1 MAAAIVSLVPV
12 LVVVLMTVLAFLFTR
27 RPRPVTSMIP
37 AFTGAILAGA
47 TLGTTFC
54 TFGLLNVIQ
63 GIRVSGSGGLAAVSA
78 GIETAHQILRIC
90 LYASAFAAAVLL
102 PRFFLSLRRRDSTSE
117 LAAGGPSLIFFSSVL
132 PLLFAVAG
140 FSMFHRLSDM
150 LISPGSHM
158 MRVSESAVTFAAQ
171 VSSRSVLIATV
182 GLAGFGLCLLGV
194 FAPLFIRA
202 GARSDGVARRFGTAF
217 LPITAGFLI
226 VAIVLVERFF
236 AMVRSYGY
244 RD

>member
-12 LVVVLMTVLAFLFTR
+12 IAVVLLTVLAFLFTR
-27 RPRPVTSMIP
+27 RPRPLTSMIP
-37 AFTGAILAGA
+37 AFAGAILAGA

-63 GIRVSGSGGLAAVSA
+63 GLRVTGSGGIAAVSS

-90 LYASAFAAAVLL
+90 FYASAIAAAVLL
-102 PRFFLSLRRRDSTSE
+102 PRFFLSLRRRDSTAE
-117 LAAGGPSLIFFSSVL
+117 LAAGGPGVIMFFSVL
-132 PLLFAVAG
+132 PLLFSVAG
-140 FSMFHRLSDM
+140 FSMFYRLSDM
-150 LISPGSHM
+150 LIFPKSHM
-158 MRVSESAVTFAAQ
+158 MQSSGSAEAFAAH
-171 VSSRSVLIATV
+171 VSSSTVLIATV
-182 GLAGFGLCLLGV
+182 GLTGFGLCLLGV
-194 FAPLFIRA
+194 FASLFFRA
-202 GARSDGVARRFGTAF
+202 GGRSDRVARRFGTIF

-236 AMVRSYGY
+236 AMVRNYGY